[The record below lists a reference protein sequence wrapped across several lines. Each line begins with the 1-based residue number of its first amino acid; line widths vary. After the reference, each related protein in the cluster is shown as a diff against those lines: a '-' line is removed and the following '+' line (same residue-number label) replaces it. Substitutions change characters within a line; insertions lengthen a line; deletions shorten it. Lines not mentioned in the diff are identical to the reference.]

1 MCLGAGGR
9 GGRYEGFKS
18 SSWNWKIN
26 RKIKEDQG
34 GDKHCEQTVGAWER
48 GSAVFVMSLFDRS
61 GTGGSGSSR
70 SLPHPL
76 PAINP
81 TLTLSLLTLYQISE
95 QKTSLSQRCWEQINN
110 KRMIYF
116 TWWFVLKLSICFL

>member
-34 GDKHCEQTVGAWER
+34 GDKHCEQKVG
-48 GSAVFVMSLFDRS
+48 GV
-61 GTGGSGSSR
+61 GGG
-70 SLPHPL
+70 
-76 PAINP
+76 
-81 TLTLSLLTLYQISE
+81 
-95 QKTSLSQRCWEQINN
+95 KC
-110 KRMIYF
+110 
-116 TWWFVLKLSICFL
+116 SICDVIV